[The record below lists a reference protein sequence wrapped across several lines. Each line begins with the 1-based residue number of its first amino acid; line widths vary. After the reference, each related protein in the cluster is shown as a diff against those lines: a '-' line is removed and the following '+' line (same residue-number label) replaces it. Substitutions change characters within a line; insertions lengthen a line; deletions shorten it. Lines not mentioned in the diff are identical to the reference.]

1 MAHLRAVPDPDDD
14 PEDVAEV
21 DRRRAGRPGG
31 RGLGRRGRPAR
42 RDADE
47 GDVVDEEQPR
57 RYPST
62 IGGAFYLSILAVA
75 GTALFIAGQSDW
87 RLGIQILGGSLLVA
101 ALLRLMLA
109 NRDAGMLAVRNR
121 FLDAFLLIA
130 AGIALIALAL
140 VDPRHAGLSYGPV
153 HRASAAGS
161 HAPSGSVTQDSRRAR
176 SPMTAS
182 SAASSGGLASRRCTI
197 AHG

>member
-14 PEDVAEV
+14 PETASVVEPV
-21 DRRRAGRPGG
+21 DPAAAVSAGEDDP
-31 RGLGRRGRPAR
+31 R

-87 RLGIQILGGSLLVA
+87 RLGIQIFGGSLLVA
-101 ALLRLMLA
+101 ALLRLILA

-130 AGIALIALAL
+130 AGIALIALASSIP
-140 VDPRHAGLSYGPV
+140 DMPV
-153 HRASAAGS
+153 
-161 HAPSGSVTQDSRRAR
+161 
-176 SPMTAS
+176 
-182 SAASSGGLASRRCTI
+182 
-197 AHG
+197 